1 MKKLFWYLQASV
13 AYLAL
18 FSGTT
23 IYANDIGMNET
34 SITRADYIDW
44 RYKVIN
50 GILYKRPYNYSKDE
64 WIGDW
69 ILA

>member
-1 MKKLFWYLQASV
+1 MKKIVLIFASI
-13 AYLAL
+13 YCL

-34 SITRADYIDW
+34 NITRADRIEW
-44 RYKVIN
+44 RYKIIDGV
-50 GILYKRPYNYSKDE
+50 LYKRLYNYSKDE

-69 ILA
+69 VLA

>member
-1 MKKLFWYLQASV
+1 MNEKIVLIFASICC
-13 AYLAL
+13 L

-50 GILYKRPYNYSKDE
+50 GILYKRLYNYSKDE

>member
-1 MKKLFWYLQASV
+1 MNEKIVLVFASICC
-13 AYLAL
+13 LL
-18 FSGTT
+18 SGTT

-50 GILYKRPYNYSKDE
+50 GILYKRLYNYSKDE